1 MIAHGFRP
9 VGRLKSCQQ
18 NSLALPNR
26 RRRAYHE
33 PFVDGIPPMLSNRL
47 FVVLAA
53 VALLGVSVAAQQR
66 ARATREG
73 TVAERTDASTT
84 QQHLL
89 LQATRKLADD
99 SASGRP
105 VVNDLLLAW
114 TRDDLLK
121 AENNEQY
128 VPFTVS
134 LDPSRLGD
142 DRTFAIYWRAV
153 RTAGTGPYAYE
164 YLDTASASDLRLGRL
179 QRSFTVPAGTYD
191 VFVVVR
197 ETSVVT
203 TKGAAPVR
211 ASAIR
216 HTVTVPDLWNEELN
230 TSSVIIAERI
240 DELPAPL
247 TAQEKIDRPYALKT
261 IEFVPF
267 NGTTFSKNDEL
278 SAFLLIYNALVDPA
292 SKKPNVNVEFNFYAK
307 VAGGEKFFN
316 RTLPTN
322 LNSETLPPQFDVAAG
337 YQLQAGQAVPLAS
350 FPAGDYRLEI
360 RVTDRIARK
369 TLTRGVNFTVAG
381 S

>member
-1 MIAHGFRP
+1 MVIFR
-9 VGRLKSCQQ
+9 
-18 NSLALPNR
+18 SLVL
-26 RRRAYHE
+26 
-33 PFVDGIPPMLSNRL
+33 LS
-47 FVVLAA
+47 A
-53 VALLGVSVAAQQR
+53 VALLGVSAAAQTR
-66 ARATREG
+66 ARTLREG
-73 TVAERTDASTT
+73 AVAERSDTSAA

-99 SASGRP
+99 SAAGRS
-105 VVNDLLLAW
+105 VGNDLLLTW

-121 AENNEQY
+121 AENNEEY

-134 LDPSRLGD
+134 LDPSRAGD
-142 DRTFAIYWRAV
+142 DRAFAIYWRVV
-153 RTAGTGPYAYE
+153 RSGATGPYAYE
-164 YLDTASASDLRLGRL
+164 YLDTASATDLHLGRL
-179 QRSFTVPAGTYD
+179 QRSFTVPAGVYD
-191 VFVVVR
+191 VYVVVR
-197 ETSVVT
+197 EASVAVA
-203 TKGAAPVR
+203 KDAAPVR
-211 ASAIR
+211 ASTIK
-216 HTVTVPDLWNEELN
+216 HTVTVPDLWNDELN

-247 TAQEKIDRPYALKT
+247 TPQEKIDRPYALKT

-267 NGTTFSKNDEL
+267 SGATFSKTDEL

-322 LNSETLPPQFDVAAG
+322 LNAETLPPRFDLAAG
-337 YQLQAGQAVPLAS
+337 HQLQAGQAVPLAS

-360 RVTDRIARK
+360 KVTDRIARK